1 MRVEKH
7 DSALPISTRKYT
19 GYNFYTERERNEL
32 CKIKEDK
39 LKKKRLK
46 VINIHKIHQLEIYY

>member
-1 MRVEKH
+1 MCVEKH
-7 DSALPISTRKYT
+7 NSALPISTRKYT

-39 LKKKRLK
+39 LKKKAK
-46 VINIHKIHQLEIYY
+46 SD